1 MKVGVRTLEQ
11 MNRFEADHA
20 PSFRDGLEPPP
31 PEEEGPLMVVTA
43 DGKGVPMR
51 RPEPED
57 GPRPH
62 HRRARGEKANKKQ
75 MACVGA
81 AYSIEPF
88 VRKADD
94 IIDEVLRDKKA
105 KERPEPRHKHV
116 WAE

>member
-31 PEEEGPLMVVTA
+31 PEEEGPLMVGTA

-51 RPEPED
+51 RPEPDD

-62 HRRARGEKANKKQ
+62 HRRAKGEKANKKQ

-81 AYSIEPF
+81 VYSIDPF
-88 VRKADD
+88 VPRAED

-105 KERPEPRHKHV
+105 NQRPCPQ
-116 WAE
+116 